1 MLGNLFCVSITGGI
15 ASGKTT
21 VLQLFE
27 QLNVHTVSADHI
39 ARDIVKP
46 NTHLLTQIIQYFG
59 DAILQSDGT
68 LNRKALREIIFI
80 SPQKRQWLENLLHP
94 VIREE
99 IIAQAK
105 KSQSTYCIIDIPLLP
120 KTHSYDYLDYIIT
133 VDCSIN
139 TQITRLINRDNTS
152 IEKAYQII
160 DSQPKR
166 AERYL
171 ISDYIIQN
179 INEKNM
185 LKPQVESLHKH
196 LLELAN
202 KVI

>member
-21 VLQLFE
+21 VLQLFK
-27 QLNVHTVSADHI
+27 QLNIHTVSADHI

-59 DAILQSDGT
+59 DGILQSDGT

-105 KSQSTYCIIDIPLLP
+105 KSQSIYCIIDIPLLP

-179 INEKNM
+179 INEKSM
-185 LKPQVESLHKH
+185 LKPQVESIHKH